1 MAKYTTDHFIL
12 LLQNNYTREV
22 TTVDVYNESTDPLF
36 YEFKQLNL
44 PDSIIPGEYTYA
56 LVWDI
61 LEYEVFPS
69 TDLLETVIKVVDGHG
84 ETHELKLKD
93 LQPEMGLLKFSNDN
107 PDEPFVTI
115 NNIETEDDH
124 YYSL

>member
-44 PDSIIPGEYTYA
+44 PDSVIPGEYTYA

-61 LEYEVFPS
+61 LEYEVIPS

-93 LQPEMGLLKFSNDN
+93 LQPEMGILKFSNNN

>member
-44 PDSIIPGEYTYA
+44 PDSVIPGEYTYA

>member
-61 LEYEVFPS
+61 LDYEVFPS
-69 TDLLETVIKVVDGHG
+69 TDFLETVIKVVDGHG

-93 LQPEMGLLKFSNDN
+93 LNPEMGLLKFSNDN

>member
-44 PDSIIPGEYTYA
+44 PDSVIPGEYTYA

-61 LEYEVFPS
+61 LDYEVIPS

-93 LQPEMGLLKFSNDN
+93 LNPEMGLLKFSNDN

-115 NNIETEDDH
+115 NYMETEDDH

>member
-61 LEYEVFPS
+61 LDYEVFPS
-69 TDLLETVIKVVDGHG
+69 TDFLETVIKVVDGHG

-93 LQPEMGLLKFSNDN
+93 LQPEMGLLKFSDDN

-115 NNIETEDDH
+115 NYMETEDDH

>member
-22 TTVDVYNESTDPLF
+22 ITVDVYNESTDPLF

-44 PDSIIPGEYTYA
+44 PDSVSPGEYTYA

-61 LEYEVFPS
+61 LDYEVFPS
-69 TDLLETVIKVVDGHG
+69 TDFLETVIKVVDGHG

-93 LQPEMGLLKFSNDN
+93 LNPEMGLLKFSNDN

-115 NNIETEDDH
+115 NYMETEDDH

>member
-44 PDSIIPGEYTYA
+44 PDSVIPGEYTYA

-61 LEYEVFPS
+61 LDYEVIPS
-69 TDLLETVIKVVDGHG
+69 TDLLDTVIKVVDGHG
-84 ETHELKLKD
+84 EEHELKLKD
-93 LQPEMGLLKFSNDN
+93 LQPEMGLLKFSDDN

-115 NNIETEDDH
+115 NYIETEDDH

>member
-61 LEYEVFPS
+61 LDYEVFPS

-93 LQPEMGLLKFSNDN
+93 LNPEMGLLKFSNDN

-115 NNIETEDDH
+115 NYMETEDDH

>member
-22 TTVDVYNESTDPLF
+22 ITVDVYNESTDPLF

-44 PDSIIPGEYTYA
+44 PDSVIPGEYTYA

-69 TDLLETVIKVVDGHG
+69 TDFLETVIKVVDGHG

-93 LQPEMGLLKFSNDN
+93 LNPEMGLLKFSNDN
-107 PDEPFVTI
+107 PDEPFVTV
-115 NNIETEDDH
+115 NYIETEDDH

>member
-61 LEYEVFPS
+61 LDYEVFPS
-69 TDLLETVIKVVDGHG
+69 TDFLETIIKVVDGHG

-93 LQPEMGLLKFSNDN
+93 LNPEMGLLKFSNDN

-115 NNIETEDDH
+115 NYMETEDDH

>member
-22 TTVDVYNESTDPLF
+22 TTADVYNESTDPLF

-44 PDSIIPGEYTYA
+44 PDSVIPGEYTYA

-61 LEYEVFPS
+61 LDYEVFPS
-69 TDLLETVIKVVDGHG
+69 TDFLETIIKVVDGHG

-93 LQPEMGLLKFSNDN
+93 LNPEMGLLKFSNDN

-115 NNIETEDDH
+115 NYMETEDDH

>member
-84 ETHELKLKD
+84 ETHKLKLKD

>member
-22 TTVDVYNESTDPLF
+22 ITVDVYNESTDPLF

-44 PDSIIPGEYTYA
+44 PDSVIPGEYTYA

-69 TDLLETVIKVVDGHG
+69 TDFLETVIKVVDGHG

-93 LQPEMGLLKFSNDN
+93 LNPEMGLLKFSNDN

-115 NNIETEDDH
+115 NYIETEDDH

>member
-12 LLQNNYTREV
+12 LLQNNYTREL
-22 TTVDVYNESTDPLF
+22 TTVDVYNASTDPLF

-69 TDLLETVIKVVDGHG
+69 TDFLETVIKVVDGHG